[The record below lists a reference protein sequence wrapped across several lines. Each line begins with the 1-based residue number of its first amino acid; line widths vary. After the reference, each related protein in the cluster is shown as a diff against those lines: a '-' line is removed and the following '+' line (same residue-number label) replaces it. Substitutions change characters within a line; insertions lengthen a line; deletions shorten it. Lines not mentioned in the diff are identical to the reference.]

1 MEDPWKLWAIPLMH
15 SDTAPIGMWFT
26 VLWLHHSDMAWCCLI
41 LEHGLVL
48 ILIVLTDFVVCRPF
62 KMVLALRLRSA
73 NTSIAL
79 IPARQKTA
87 MRSLSVMQMSSAISS
102 AGQCTMLSVSV
113 QTQNFCSLVISVY
126 FWHYIIF
133 FDVRYVRVM
142 LLQYWFYDSK
152 KSSISYELIVM
163 WSILK

>member
-1 MEDPWKLWAIPLMH
+1 M
-15 SDTAPIGMWFT
+15 
-26 VLWLHHSDMAWCCLI
+26 
-41 LEHGLVL
+41 L

-126 FWHYIIF
+126 F
-133 FDVRYVRVM
+133 
-142 LLQYWFYDSK
+142 
-152 KSSISYELIVM
+152 
-163 WSILK
+163 